1 MRSVDK
7 KQICEALTLIL
18 TQMTPEDQR
27 AKEPV
32 ESCAREGQRE
42 TKQGAHVIIL
52 EIRILVTFFGL
63 EMEQILSWGVVRFLC
78 HLLGWLCKIFVILG
92 VWWNP
97 SYFLGRSVN
106 QANLSGAPP
115 ASGCRRKFNFFSF
128 AGTLFTRCDIPVIF
142 SGSFSLYRWRL
153 HHVIFIFTHRV
164 EIRQSYWPV
173 E

>member
-32 ESCAREGQRE
+32 ESYAREGQRE

-78 HLLGWLCKIFVILG
+78 HCW
-92 VWWNP
+92 
-97 SYFLGRSVN
+97 
-106 QANLSGAPP
+106 A
-115 ASGCRRKFNFFSF
+115 GCAKFSSF
-128 AGTLFTRCDIPVIF
+128 
-142 SGSFSLYRWRL
+142 
-153 HHVIFIFTHRV
+153 
-164 EIRQSYWPV
+164 
-173 E
+173 